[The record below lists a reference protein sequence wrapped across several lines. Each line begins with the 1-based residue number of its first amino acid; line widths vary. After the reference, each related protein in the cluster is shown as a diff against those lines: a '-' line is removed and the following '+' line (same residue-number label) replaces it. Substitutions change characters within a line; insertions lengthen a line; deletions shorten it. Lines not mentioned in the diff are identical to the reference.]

1 MSYGYFA
8 ADNSMCRH
16 FTSVVCMILRKEMNR
31 VEEAKLE
38 CISIT
43 CKKETGMTM
52 LKPQKQLLQFVM
64 LSLLSVVSVLVM
76 ANESYAGNMDC
87 GSCHGNGI
95 NPATGQLITSTD
107 MRPVDATFRNITTGG
122 FVGSHQSHMKANV
135 APNATAAVTA
145 CAACHSNTVAY
156 NTGHRSGTITFNA
169 AVAYNKGVG
178 PITFTNATSVPVLGT
193 CGTASCHVSPVST
206 AYVVTP
212 YWGTNTAA
220 GCTGCHTG
228 ANLITATGPATGS
241 HALAGHVTAC
251 IDCHAAG
258 TTATVAPTT
267 GHLDG
272 NIDVANVGYLTLN
285 KTKGSAGTTCST
297 ATCHAS
303 PVAATTVVTPAW
315 GTVGAGC
322 AACHSGVNA
331 ITATGPATGNH
342 AIPGHVTAC
351 TDCHAAGTTAT
362 VAPTAGHAD
371 GNIDV
376 ANVGYA
382 TLNKTKGTAG
392 TTCSA
397 ASCHA
402 SPVAATLVV
411 TPAWGTTGNGCV
423 ACHSGVNVITATGP
437 ATGSHALAGHVAAC
451 TACHAAGSTATV
463 APTTGHADGNID
475 VANVGYATLN
485 KTKGTAGTT
494 CSAASC
500 HASPVAAAMVVT
512 PAWGTVGAG
521 CAACHT
527 GVNAIT
533 ATGPA
538 TGNHAIPGHVTACTA
553 CHAAGSTATVAPTA
567 GHNDGNIDVANVGY
581 ATLNKTKGTA
591 GTTCSAASCHASPVA
606 ATLVVTPAWG
616 TTGNGCVA
624 CHSGVNVI
632 TATGP
637 ATGSHALTGHAA
649 ACTACHAAGS
659 TATVAPTTGHNDG
672 NIDVANVGYLTLNKT
687 KGTAGTT
694 CSAASCHASPVNATL
709 IVTPAWGTTGA
720 GCVACHAGVNAIT
733 ATGPATGSHAL
744 VGHAAACTACHAA
757 GTTATVAPTAGHI
770 DGNID
775 VANVGYL
782 TLNKTKGT
790 AGTTCSAASCHVS
803 PVNATLVV
811 TPAWGTTGAGCAA
824 CHTGANLITATGP
837 NTYGHNLH
845 MLRTAAPTAIVCID
859 CHAAGTTATTAPS
872 LANGHTD
879 GNIDVTVGG
888 YALNKTK
895 GSAVGTCSNIA
906 CHNSPAGYAPA
917 FTAGVATWGSNLS
930 CNGCHGYPPAGPNHA
945 GVAAGTCNSCHS
957 NVKPGNVLTSTN
969 TIFVNNNLHMNEK
982 VDEGRCDTCHGYPP
996 VRSMAGR
1003 GTNLLGYSS
1012 AKMQNYSGGGGVHDV
1027 AGHLPTTLKYSN
1039 GGGFAACLAC
1049 HPSNLHNQANA
1060 SFGGFSTS
1068 LVQVV
1073 VDPKYKFDKNRA
1085 IVYNAKQSG
1094 PGLKTT
1100 GTCAN
1105 VECHYQKSPVWS
1117 SEAYT
1122 QRH

>member
-1 MSYGYFA
+1 M
-8 ADNSMCRH
+8 
-16 FTSVVCMILRKEMNR
+16 
-31 VEEAKLE
+31 EEEQLE
-38 CISIT
+38 CILIT
-43 CKKETGMTM
+43 GKKETGMTM

-76 ANESYAGNMDC
+76 ANESYAAMDC

-107 MRPVDATFRNITTGG
+107 MRPVDSTFRNITTGG
-122 FVGSHQSHMKANV
+122 FAGSHQSHMKAAV

-145 CAACHSNTVAY
+145 CAACHSNTGAY
-156 NTGHRSGTITFNA
+156 STGHRSGTITFA
-169 AVAYNKGVG
+169 AVGYNKGAGV
-178 PITFTNATSVPVLGT
+178 ITFTNATSVPVLGT

-220 GCTGCHTG
+220 GCAGCHTG
-228 ANLITATGPATGS
+228 ANLITASGPATGS

-272 NIDVANVGYLTLN
+272 NIDVANVGYATLN
-285 KTKGSAGTTCST
+285 KTKGLGAGTTCS
-297 ATCHAS
+297 AASCHAS

-322 AACHSGVNA
+322 AACHSGANL
-331 ITATGPATGNH
+331 ITASGPVTGNH

-351 TDCHAAGTTAT
+351 TDCHAAGTSAT

-382 TLNKTKGTAG
+382 TLNKAKGSAG
-392 TTCSA
+392 VTCSA
-397 ASCHA
+397 ATCHV
-402 SPVAATLVV
+402 SPIATTLIV

-423 ACHSGVNVITATGP
+423 ACHTGGNLITATGP
-437 ATGSHALAGHVAAC
+437 ATGSHALAGHAAAC
-451 TACHAAGSTATV
+451 TACHAAGTTATI
-463 APTTGHADGNID
+463 APTTGHLDGNID

-485 KTKGTAGTT
+485 KTKGLGAGAT

-500 HASPVAAAMVVT
+500 HV
-512 PAWGTVGAG
+512 
-521 CAACHT
+521 
-527 GVNAIT
+527 
-533 ATGPA
+533 
-538 TGNHAIPGHVTACTA
+538 
-553 CHAAGSTATVAPTA
+553 
-567 GHNDGNIDVANVGY
+567 
-581 ATLNKTKGTA
+581 
-591 GTTCSAASCHASPVA
+591 
-606 ATLVVTPAWG
+606 
-616 TTGNGCVA
+616 
-624 CHSGVNVI
+624 
-632 TATGP
+632 
-637 ATGSHALTGHAA
+637 
-649 ACTACHAAGS
+649 
-659 TATVAPTTGHNDG
+659 
-672 NIDVANVGYLTLNKT
+672 
-687 KGTAGTT
+687 
-694 CSAASCHASPVNATL
+694 SPVNATL
-709 IVTPAWGTTGA
+709 IVTTAWGTTGA
-720 GCVACHAGVNAIT
+720 GCVVCHAGGNAIT

-744 VGHAAACTACHAA
+744 AGHAAACTACHAA
-757 GTTATVAPTAGHI
+757 GTTATVAPTTGHI

-775 VANVGYL
+775 VANVGYA
-782 TLNKTKGT
+782 TLNKTKGLG

-811 TPAWGTTGAGCAA
+811 TPAWGATGAGCAA

-845 MLRTAAPTAIVCID
+845 MLRTTAPMAIACID
-859 CHAAGTTATTAPS
+859 CHAPGTTATTAPT

-879 GNIDVTVGG
+879 GNIDITIGG

-895 GSAVGTCSNIA
+895 GSAATGTCSNIA
-906 CHNSPAGYAPA
+906 CHNSPVGYTPS
-917 FTAGVATWGSNLS
+917 FTANTATWGSNLS

-957 NVKPGNVLTSTN
+957 NVKPGNVLASTN
-969 TIFVNNNLHMNEK
+969 TIFVNNALHMNEK

-996 VRSMAGR
+996 VRSMVGR

-1049 HPSNLHNQANA
+1049 HPSTLHNQANA